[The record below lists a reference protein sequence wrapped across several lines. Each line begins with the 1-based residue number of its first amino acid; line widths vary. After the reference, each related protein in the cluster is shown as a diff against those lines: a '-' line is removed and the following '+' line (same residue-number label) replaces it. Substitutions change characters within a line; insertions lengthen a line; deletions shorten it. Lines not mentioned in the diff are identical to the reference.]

1 MRKKKPKPDETAGYG
16 VIELSELDRILG
28 IYRLWSSLYPHTWN
42 FQKSEAN
49 KPEFWARAQTMCREF
64 GLAPELLL
72 YVVHHYLNTSTLD
85 AEVRRF
91 DPMIFRAPR
100 LLQRSVFNFKTHLER
115 ELSGQRD
122 LHYLMYGSEY
132 VPSRGV
138 HEDLMKFAQMGPAL
152 LFYLLQFKD
161 LERAYDKHPPLSM
174 EERDLVAYNHCD
186 RNPFALLFVA
196 ATPRMVALAE
206 VNCFYLNQRCP
217 WHQLVW
223 DGRLPGNRNLTDLRT
238 TCLADP
244 RPYWRDGNIGETWPD
259 NPLSGMPYEKNPQ
272 RDTEPRLKLSVAVY
286 ESKLD
291 SYLEVLANQAR
302 TRAGAPPSGA

>member
-1 MRKKKPKPDETAGYG
+1 MKKRKPKVSETEGYG
-16 VIELSELDRILG
+16 VIELSELERILS

-72 YVVHHYLNTSTLD
+72 YVVHHYINACVLD

-91 DPMIFRAPR
+91 DPMLFRAPR
-100 LLQRSVFNFKTHLER
+100 LMQRSVFNFKVHLER
-115 ELSGQRD
+115 ELTGQRD
-122 LHYLMYGSEY
+122 LHYLMYGNEY
-132 VPSRGV
+132 IPSRGV
-138 HEDLMKFAQMGPAL
+138 HEDLMKVAQMGPAL
-152 LFYLLQFKD
+152 LFYFMQFKE
-161 LERAYDKHPPLSM
+161 LERTYEKRPPLTP
-174 EERDLVAYNHCD
+174 EESDQIAYEFCD

-196 ATPRMVALAE
+196 KTPRLVALAE

-217 WHQLVW
+217 WHQTVW
-223 DGRLPGNRNLTDLRT
+223 EGRMPGNRNLTDLRT

-244 RPYWRDGNIGETWPD
+244 RPYWYGGNLGETWPD
-259 NPLSGMPYEKNPQ
+259 EPFTGRPYEKNPVG
-272 RDTEPRLKLSVAVY
+272 DSEPRLKLTVAVY
-286 ESKLD
+286 DSKLD
-291 SYLEVLANQAR
+291 SYLQITANQAR